1 MSSDVYLSLVLVSL
15 RPSKS
20 TSCYYPAC
28 PVTPHRGSFFC
39 MINIPFVTPKRCQ
52 QLGSPMYFMTIIE
65 IKIYVRKFKFN
76 SIMYLADMICT
87 PNQKYTVYIGIKQR
101 HM

>member
-15 RPSKS
+15 RPVIILLVLLH
-20 TSCYYPAC
+20 PI
-28 PVTPHRGSFFC
+28 VGLFFC
-39 MINIPFVTPKRCQ
+39 MITIPFLTPKRCQ
-52 QLGSPMYFMTIIE
+52 QLGSPTYFMTIIE
-65 IKIYVRKFKFN
+65 IKMYVRQFKFN

-87 PNQKYTVYIGIKQR
+87 PNQKYTVYIGIIQR